1 MTLNHKRTNN
11 RDLLQLNIC
20 NVPFAALYLFA
31 YILEGICNLFL
42 TQTKGCVSN
51 NIIPARPDTSV
62 YPNPIQPLLFA
73 LTALDSLDPI
83 AYVIQIN
90 IRPIRKPICQ
100 SNSYPLSL
108 PCKLG
113 YGRSSV

>member
-1 MTLNHKRTNN
+1 MTLNYKRKDN
-11 RDLLQLNIC
+11 RELLQLNIC
-20 NVPFAALYLFA
+20 KVPFAALYLFA

-51 NIIPARPDTSV
+51 DIIPARPDTSV

-83 AYVIQIN
+83 ACVIQIN
-90 IRPIRKPICQ
+90 DSTKRKPICLL
-100 SNSYPLSL
+100 NSSPLSL
-108 PCKLG
+108 PVNWVMVGL
-113 YGRSSV
+113 V